1 MMGDTR
7 KPKEKKLSW
16 GKCAV
21 WGILITPLT
30 MLLLYLLMGFLPERL
45 ERLIR
50 QNMLESPL
58 LFGLVF
64 YLCGVV
70 AYRWVGLDL
79 SKKEDWPDIPG

>member
-1 MMGDTR
+1 MGDVR
-7 KPKEKKLSW
+7 NPKETKLSW
-16 GKCAV
+16 KKCAI

-30 MLLLYLLMGFLPERL
+30 MLLIYFVMGLLPEQL

-50 QNMLESPL
+50 QNMLENPV

-64 YLCGVV
+64 YLCGVAV
-70 AYRWVGLDL
+70 YRWVGLDL

>member
-1 MMGDTR
+1 MENAR
-7 KPKEKKLSW
+7 KSKEPKLSW
-16 GKCAV
+16 RKCAM

-30 MLLLYLLMGFLPERL
+30 MLLLYLVIGLLPEQL

-50 QNMLESPL
+50 QSMLENPL

-64 YLCGVV
+64 YVCGVAV
-70 AYRWVGLDL
+70 YRWIGLDL

>member
-1 MMGDTR
+1 MGDARKSNETR
-7 KPKEKKLSW
+7 LSRK
-16 GKCAV
+16 KCAI

-30 MLLLYLLMGFLPERL
+30 MLLLYFVMGFLPEQL

-50 QNMLESPL
+50 QNMLDNPL

-64 YLCGVV
+64 YLCGVAV
-70 AYRWVGLDL
+70 YRWVGLDL

>member
-1 MMGDTR
+1 MGNVR
-7 KPKEKKLSW
+7 KPKETKLSW
-16 GKCAV
+16 KKCAI

-30 MLLLYLLMGFLPERL
+30 MLLLYFVMGFLPEQL

-50 QNMLESPL
+50 QNMLENPL

-64 YLCGVV
+64 YLCGVTV
-70 AYRWVGLDL
+70 YRWVGLDL